1 MDGALL
7 KGLTMSMTSPRG
19 HHDDQPS
26 PRVTWGPEQG
36 RAANAASTASED
48 SGHLKAPPGNAMVPN
63 DGEMVTHWSRRS
75 ETMLVMV
82 RALPMKGNS
91 MSRLC
96 LTTRAVLD
104 QLEAVLD
111 EYSREKTKQ
120 WVNTSLV
127 YARQV
132 ELQTKIDNNK
142 TTLGIVF
149 TDDMVATV
157 LPGGPAFQAGLRKG
171 DRILKVITAPTRCN
185 LQPWASLA
193 VCSASALVLR
203 PLVLASRRLTGEY
216 LVGTHLGS
224 SRARFCKRPFP
235 RQTILEIRCVCGFVP
250 AVIAEQGSGA

>member
-1 MDGALL
+1 
-7 KGLTMSMTSPRG
+7 
-19 HHDDQPS
+19 
-26 PRVTWGPEQG
+26 
-36 RAANAASTASED
+36 
-48 SGHLKAPPGNAMVPN
+48 MVPN
-63 DGEMVTHWSRRS
+63 DGEMVTHWGRRS

-91 MSRLC
+91 TSRLC

-120 WVNTSLV
+120 WVYTSLV

-132 ELQTKIDNNK
+132 ELQTKIDDNK

-171 DRILKVITAPTRCN
+171 DRILKVRTAPMRCH
-185 LQPWASLA
+185 LQPWASSLA

-203 PLVLASRRLTGEY
+203 PLVLASRRLTEEFPI
-216 LVGTHLGS
+216 GTHLGS
-224 SRARFCKRPFP
+224 S
-235 RQTILEIRCVCGFVP
+235 
-250 AVIAEQGSGA
+250 